1 MLLLRGKG
9 TRAPFQLLLQL
20 ILFGRKK
27 PAEDQSPASPSP
39 LIQTTAKLEP
49 FPIPDVIRK
58 TVTEADIVKAR
69 NKLRVANLERDI
81 IGDALTKIY
90 EAEAKGTIND
100 SEKNQMIQPYKND
113 LKRVDAEIDTHKKT
127 VDLFELEAAKE
138 DLFKRFQ
145 ETFLEIQA
153 RIEKIKPSLGQPSP
167 IEFKAVEQKQE
178 TAKPETPEQ
187 SEESTPPREK
197 PPREK
202 ARNKAEEKIETIRE
216 EVLKAMER
224 LEQIETEG

>member
-1 MLLLRGKG
+1 MRGKG
-9 TRAPFQLLLQL
+9 SRAPFQLLIQL

-27 PAEDQSPASPSP
+27 TTEEQTPATVPST
-39 LIQTTAKLEP
+39 ITKMEP
-49 FPIPDVIRK
+49 FPIPDTIRK
-58 TVTEADIVKAR
+58 TVTESDIARAR

-90 EAEAKGTIND
+90 EAESKGTINEP
-100 SEKNQMIQPYKND
+100 EKNQMIQPYKND
-113 LKRVDAEIDTHKKT
+113 LKRVDSEIDTYKKT
-127 VDLFELEAAKE
+127 VDLYELEAAKE

-145 ETFLEIQA
+145 ETFLDIQS
-153 RIEKIKPSLGQPSP
+153 RIEKIRPSLNLPGS
-167 IEFKAVEQKQE
+167 IETKPAEPKPAAQ
-178 TAKPETPEQ
+178 AKTEPTEPA
-187 SEESTPPREK
+187 EEDAPPKEK

>member
-1 MLLLRGKG
+1 MRGKG
-9 TRAPFQLLLQL
+9 LRAPFALLTQL

-27 PAEDQSPASPSP
+27 PAEEPASTQAPAP
-39 LIQTTAKLEP
+39 MTKLEP
-49 FPIPDVIRK
+49 FPIPDTIRK
-58 TVTEADIVKAR
+58 TVTESDIAKAR

-90 EAEAKGTIND
+90 EAEAKGTINEP
-100 SEKNQMIQPYKND
+100 EKNQMVQPYKND
-113 LKRVDAEIDTHKKT
+113 LKRVDAEIDTFKKT
-127 VDLFELEAAKE
+127 VDLYELESAKE

-145 ETFLEIQA
+145 ETFLDIQA
-153 RIEKIKPSLGQPSP
+153 RIEKIRPSLNLPTSTETKP
-167 IEFKAVEQKQE
+167 AEPTPVPAKTEPTEPTEQN
-178 TAKPETPEQ
+178 
-187 SEESTPPREK
+187 PPPKEK

>member
-1 MLLLRGKG
+1 MRGKG
-9 TRAPFQLLLQL
+9 SRAPVELLIQL

-27 PAEDQSPASPSP
+27 PTEEPTPTPAPAA
-39 LIQTTAKLEP
+39 TTKLEP
-49 FPIPDVIRK
+49 FPIPDTIRK
-58 TVTEADIVKAR
+58 TVIESDITKAR

-90 EAEAKGTIND
+90 EAEAKGTINEP
-100 SEKNQMIQPYKND
+100 EKTQMIQPYKND
-113 LKRVDAEIDTHKKT
+113 LKRVDGEIDTYKKT
-127 VDLFELEAAKE
+127 VDLYELEAAKE

-145 ETFLEIQA
+145 ETFLDIQA
-153 RIEKIKPSLGQPSP
+153 RIEKIRPSLNQPAST
-167 IEFKAVEQKQE
+167 E
-178 TAKPETPEQ
+178 TKTAEPKPAPANTEPT
-187 SEESTPPREK
+187 EENTPPKEK

-202 ARNKAEEKIETIRE
+202 LRNKAEEKIETIRE

>member
-9 TRAPFQLLLQL
+9 SRAPFQLLTEL
-20 ILFGRKK
+20 ILFGKKK
-27 PAEDQSPASPSP
+27 PLEEPVQVATP
-39 LIQTTAKLEP
+39 KLEP
-49 FPIPDVIRK
+49 FPIPDTIRK
-58 TVTEADIVKAR
+58 TVTESDIAQAR
-69 NKLRVANLERDI
+69 NKLRVSNLERDI

-90 EAEAKGTIND
+90 EAEAKGTINET
-100 SEKNQMIQPYKND
+100 EKNQMIQPYKND
-113 LKRVDAEIDTHKKT
+113 LKRVDSEIDTYKKT
-127 VDLFELEAAKE
+127 VDLYELEAAKE

-145 ETFLEIQA
+145 ETFLDIQA
-153 RIEKIKPSLGQPSP
+153 RIEKIRPSLNQPASTETKP
-167 IEFKAVEQKQE
+167 VEPKPAP
-178 TAKPETPEQ
+178 AKSEPTEPTEQ
-187 SEESTPPREK
+187 NAPPKEK

>member
-1 MLLLRGKG
+1 MRGKG
-9 TRAPFQLLLQL
+9 LRAPFALLTQL

-27 PAEDQSPASPSP
+27 PAEEPAPTQAP
-39 LIQTTAKLEP
+39 APMTKLEP
-49 FPIPDVIRK
+49 FPIPDTIRK
-58 TVTEADIVKAR
+58 TVTESDIAKAR

-81 IGDALTKIY
+81 IGEALTKIY
-90 EAEAKGTIND
+90 EAEAKGTINEP
-100 SEKNQMIQPYKND
+100 EKNQMMQPYKND
-113 LKRVDAEIDTHKKT
+113 LKRVDAEIDTFKKT
-127 VDLFELEAAKE
+127 VDLYELESAKE

-145 ETFLEIQA
+145 ETFLDIQA
-153 RIEKIKPSLGQPSP
+153 RIEKIRPSLNLPTSTETKP
-167 IEFKAVEQKQE
+167 AEPTPVPAKTEPTEPTEQN
-178 TAKPETPEQ
+178 
-187 SEESTPPREK
+187 PPPKEK

>member
-9 TRAPFQLLLQL
+9 SGAPFRLLTQL

-27 PAEDQSPASPSP
+27 PTEEPAPGP
-39 LIQTTAKLEP
+39 PTNMTKLEP
-49 FPIPDVIRK
+49 FPIPDTIRK
-58 TVTEADIVKAR
+58 TVTESDIAKAR
-69 NKLRVANLERDI
+69 DKLRVANLERDI

-90 EAEAKGTIND
+90 EAEAKGTINEP
-100 SEKNQMIQPYKND
+100 EKNKMIQPYKND
-113 LKRVDAEIDTHKKT
+113 LKRVDSEIDTYKKT
-127 VDLFELEAAKE
+127 VDLYELEAAKE

-145 ETFLEIQA
+145 ETFLDIQA
-153 RIEKIKPSLGQPSP
+153 RIEKIQPSLNLSASTETKPAEP
-167 IEFKAVEQKQE
+167 KPAPAKTEQTE
-178 TAKPETPEQ
+178 PTDENATPK
-187 SEESTPPREK
+187 EK

>member
-1 MLLLRGKG
+1 LRGKG
-9 TRAPFQLLLQL
+9 SRAPFQLLIQL

-27 PAEDQSPASPSP
+27 PAEESVHAPAPSAM
-39 LIQTTAKLEP
+39 TKLEP
-49 FPIPDVIRK
+49 FPIPDTIRK
-58 TVTEADIVKAR
+58 TVTETDIAKAR

-90 EAEAKGTIND
+90 EAEAKGTINEP
-100 SEKNQMIQPYKND
+100 EKNEMIQPYKND
-113 LKRVDAEIDTHKKT
+113 LKRVDAEIDTYKKT
-127 VDLFELEAAKE
+127 VDLYELETAKE

-145 ETFLEIQA
+145 ETFLDIQV
-153 RIEKIKPSLGQPSP
+153 RIEKIRPSLNLPTETKPAELKQTPAKPDPADPTTEENPPPKEKPS
-167 IEFKAVEQKQE
+167 
-178 TAKPETPEQ
+178 
-187 SEESTPPREK
+187 
-197 PPREK
+197 REK

>member
-1 MLLLRGKG
+1 MRAKG
-9 TRAPFQLLLQL
+9 PRAPFQLLTQL

-27 PAEDQSPASPSP
+27 STEELPPGPAPANM
-39 LIQTTAKLEP
+39 TKLEP
-49 FPIPDVIRK
+49 FPIPDTIRK
-58 TVTEADIVKAR
+58 TVTESDIAKAR

-90 EAEAKGTIND
+90 EAEAKGTINEP
-100 SEKNQMIQPYKND
+100 EKNQMMQPYKND
-113 LKRVDAEIDTHKKT
+113 LKRVDSEIDTYKKT
-127 VDLFELEAAKE
+127 VDLYELEVAKE

-145 ETFLEIQA
+145 ETFLDIQA
-153 RIEKIKPSLGQPSP
+153 RIEKIRPSLNLPGSP
-167 IEFKAVEQKQE
+167 EPKPAEPKPTPTKTEPAEPVEE
-178 TAKPETPEQ
+178 NA
-187 SEESTPPREK
+187 PPKEK

>member
-9 TRAPFQLLLQL
+9 SGAPFRLLSQL

-27 PAEDQSPASPSP
+27 PGEDPAPTP
-39 LIQTTAKLEP
+39 TPGTMTQLEP
-49 FPIPDVIRK
+49 FPIPDTIRK
-58 TVTEADIVKAR
+58 TVTESDIANAR

-90 EAEAKGTIND
+90 EAEAKGTINEP
-100 SEKNQMIQPYKND
+100 EKNQMIQPYKND
-113 LKRVDAEIDTHKKT
+113 LKRVDAEIDTYKKT
-127 VDLFELEAAKE
+127 VDLYELEAAKE

-145 ETFLEIQA
+145 ETFLDIQA
-153 RIEKIKPSLGQPSP
+153 RIEKIRPSLNLPAPTEANPSERNP
-167 IEFKAVEQKQE
+167 TPAKTEATESIEQNA
-178 TAKPETPEQ
+178 
-187 SEESTPPREK
+187 PPKEK

>member
-9 TRAPFQLLLQL
+9 SGAPFRLLIQL

-27 PAEDQSPASPSP
+27 PPEESASVLAPQA
-39 LIQTTAKLEP
+39 ITKLEP
-49 FPIPDVIRK
+49 FPIPDTIRK
-58 TVTEADIVKAR
+58 TVTESDIAKAR

-90 EAEAKGTIND
+90 EAEAKGTINEP
-100 SEKNQMIQPYKND
+100 EKNQMIQPYKND
-113 LKRVDAEIDTHKKT
+113 LKRVDAEIDTYKKT
-127 VDLFELEAAKE
+127 VDLYELETAKE

-145 ETFLEIQA
+145 ETFLDIQA
-153 RIEKIKPSLGQPSP
+153 RIEKIQPSLNLPNTSETKPTEPKQPPTKTETADPTTEEPSP
-167 IEFKAVEQKQE
+167 PKE
-178 TAKPETPEQ
+178 
-187 SEESTPPREK
+187 R
-197 PPREK
+197 PREK

>member
-9 TRAPFQLLLQL
+9 SRAPFQLLIQL

-27 PAEDQSPASPSP
+27 PTEEPVPGPAPAGM
-39 LIQTTAKLEP
+39 TKLEP
-49 FPIPDVIRK
+49 FPIPDTIRK
-58 TVTEADIVKAR
+58 TITESDIAKAR

-90 EAEAKGTIND
+90 EAEAKGTINEP
-100 SEKNQMIQPYKND
+100 EKNQMIQPYKND
-113 LKRVDAEIDTHKKT
+113 LKRVDAEIETYKKT
-127 VDLFELEAAKE
+127 VDLYELAAAKE

-145 ETFLEIQA
+145 ETFLDIQA
-153 RIEKIKPSLGQPSP
+153 RIEKIRPTLNLPASTETKPAEPDP
-167 IEFKAVEQKQE
+167 TPDKTE
-178 TAKPETPEQ
+178 TTDPQASKN
-187 SEESTPPREK
+187 PPPKEK

>member
-1 MLLLRGKG
+1 MRGKG
-9 TRAPFQLLLQL
+9 SGAPFQLLIQL

-27 PAEDQSPASPSP
+27 IIEETAPASAPASM
-39 LIQTTAKLEP
+39 TKLEP
-49 FPIPDVIRK
+49 FPIPDTIRK
-58 TVTEADIVKAR
+58 TVTESDIAKAR

-90 EAEAKGTIND
+90 EAEAKGTINEP
-100 SEKNQMIQPYKND
+100 EKNQMIQPYKND
-113 LKRVDAEIDTHKKT
+113 LKRVDSEIDTYKRT
-127 VDLFELEAAKE
+127 VDLYELEAAKE

-145 ETFLEIQA
+145 ETFLDIQA
-153 RIEKIKPSLGQPSP
+153 RIEKIRPSLNLQAATENKPAEPKPAPARSEPSEP
-167 IEFKAVEQKQE
+167 TEEN
-178 TAKPETPEQ
+178 TP
-187 SEESTPPREK
+187 SKEK

>member
-1 MLLLRGKG
+1 MRGKG
-9 TRAPFQLLLQL
+9 SGAPFRLLTQL

-27 PAEDQSPASPSP
+27 PAEEPLPAPAP
-39 LIQTTAKLEP
+39 ATTTKLEP
-49 FPIPDVIRK
+49 FPIPDTIRK
-58 TVTEADIVKAR
+58 TVTESDIAKAR

-90 EAEAKGTIND
+90 EAEAKGTINEP
-100 SEKNQMIQPYKND
+100 EKNQMIQPYKND
-113 LKRVDAEIDTHKKT
+113 LKRVDSEIDTYKKT
-127 VDLFELEAAKE
+127 VDLYELEAAKE

-145 ETFLEIQA
+145 ETFLDIQA
-153 RIEKIKPSLGQPSP
+153 RIEKIRPSLNLPAS
-167 IEFKAVEQKQE
+167 IETKPVEPKPAP
-178 TAKPETPEQ
+178 AK
-187 SEESTPPREK
+187 SEPTEPAEENIPPKEK

-202 ARNKAEEKIETIRE
+202 ARNKAEEKIETLRE

>member
-9 TRAPFQLLLQL
+9 SRAPFQLLTQL

-27 PAEDQSPASPSP
+27 PTEEPAPAP
-39 LIQTTAKLEP
+39 HTATTTKLEP
-49 FPIPDVIRK
+49 FPIPETIRK
-58 TVTEADIVKAR
+58 TVTESDIAKAR

-81 IGDALTKIY
+81 LGDALTKIY
-90 EAEAKGTIND
+90 EAEAKGTINEP
-100 SEKNQMIQPYKND
+100 EKNQMIQPYKND
-113 LKRVDAEIDTHKKT
+113 LKRVDAEIDTYKKT
-127 VDLFELEAAKE
+127 VDLYELEAAKE

-145 ETFLEIQA
+145 ETFLDIQA
-153 RIEKIKPSLGQPSP
+153 RIEKIRPSLNLPASIETKPVEPKPVSP
-167 IEFKAVEQKQE
+167 KTEPTEL
-178 TAKPETPEQ
+178 T
-187 SEESTPPREK
+187 EENAPPKEK

>member
-1 MLLLRGKG
+1 MRGKG
-9 TRAPFQLLLQL
+9 SGAPFQLLTRL

-27 PAEDQSPASPSP
+27 PTEDPPPTPASA
-39 LIQTTAKLEP
+39 TMTKLEP
-49 FPIPDVIRK
+49 FPIPDTIRK
-58 TVTEADIVKAR
+58 TVTESDIAKAR

-90 EAEAKGTIND
+90 EAESKGTINEP
-100 SEKNQMIQPYKND
+100 EKNQMIQPYKND
-113 LKRVDAEIDTHKKT
+113 LKRVDSEIDTYKKT
-127 VDLFELEAAKE
+127 VDLYELEAAKE

-145 ETFLEIQA
+145 ETFLDIQA
-153 RIEKIKPSLGQPSP
+153 RIEKIRPPLNLQGSTETKP
-167 IEFKAVEQKQE
+167 VEQKP
-178 TAKPETPEQ
+178 TPAKTEPTEPA
-187 SEESTPPREK
+187 EENVPPKEK

>member
-1 MLLLRGKG
+1 MLLLRRKG
-9 TRAPFQLLLQL
+9 RVHPFALLTEL
-20 ILFGRKK
+20 ILIFGRKK
-27 PAEDQSPASPSP
+27 PLEETDPAP
-39 LIQTTAKLEP
+39 TTKLEP
-49 FPIPDVIRK
+49 FPIPDTIRK
-58 TVTEADIVKAR
+58 TVTESDIAKAR
-69 NKLRVANLERDI
+69 NRLRVANLERDI

-90 EAEAKGTIND
+90 EAEAKGTINEP
-100 SEKNQMIQPYKND
+100 EKNQMIQPYKND

-127 VDLFELEAAKE
+127 VDLYELETAKE

-145 ETFLEIQA
+145 ETFLDIQA
-153 RIEKIKPSLGQPSP
+153 RIERIRPSLNLPIPSETKLAEP
-167 IEFKAVEQKQE
+167 AKAPANAEPADP
-178 TAKPETPEQ
+178 TAEETP
-187 SEESTPPREK
+187 PPKEK

>member
-1 MLLLRGKG
+1 MRGKG
-9 TRAPFQLLLQL
+9 SGAPFRLLSQL

-27 PAEDQSPASPSP
+27 PNEDTASA
-39 LIQTTAKLEP
+39 TTPPTPTMTKLEP
-49 FPIPDVIRK
+49 FPIPDTIRK
-58 TVTEADIVKAR
+58 TVTESDIQKAR

-90 EAEAKGTIND
+90 EAEAKGTINEP
-100 SEKNQMIQPYKND
+100 EKNQMIQPYKND
-113 LKRVDAEIDTHKKT
+113 LKRVDAEIDTYKKT
-127 VDLFELEAAKE
+127 VDLYELETAKE

-145 ETFLEIQA
+145 ETFLDIQA
-153 RIEKIKPSLGQPSP
+153 RIEKIRPSLNLPNPSEP
-167 IEFKAVEQKQE
+167 KPTEPKQSPAKAEPTDPTTE
-178 TAKPETPEQ
+178 D
-187 SEESTPPREK
+187 PPPPKER
-197 PPREK
+197 PREK

>member
-9 TRAPFQLLLQL
+9 SRAPFQLLTQL

-27 PAEDQSPASPSP
+27 PTEEPTMGPSP
-39 LIQTTAKLEP
+39 PPLTRPDP
-49 FPIPDVIRK
+49 FPIPDTIRK
-58 TVTEADIVKAR
+58 TITESDIAKAR
-69 NKLRVANLERDI
+69 NRLRVANLERDI

-90 EAEAKGTIND
+90 EAEAKGTINEP
-100 SEKNQMIQPYKND
+100 EKNQMIQPYKND
-113 LKRVDAEIDTHKKT
+113 LKRVDAEIDNYKKT
-127 VDLFELEAAKE
+127 VDLYELEAAKE

-145 ETFLEIQA
+145 ETFLDIQA
-153 RIEKIKPSLGQPSP
+153 RIEKIRPSLNLPTS
-167 IEFKAVEQKQE
+167 IETKPVEP
-178 TAKPETPEQ
+178 KPV
-187 SEESTPPREK
+187 PPKTEPTELTDENAPPKEK

>member
-1 MLLLRGKG
+1 LRGKG
-9 TRAPFQLLLQL
+9 SGAPFRLLSQL

-27 PAEDQSPASPSP
+27 PNEDTASA
-39 LIQTTAKLEP
+39 TTPPTPTMTKLEP
-49 FPIPDVIRK
+49 FPIPDTIRK
-58 TVTEADIVKAR
+58 TVTESDIQKAR

-90 EAEAKGTIND
+90 EAEAKGTINEP
-100 SEKNQMIQPYKND
+100 EKNQMIQPYKND
-113 LKRVDAEIDTHKKT
+113 LKRVDAEIDTYKKT
-127 VDLFELEAAKE
+127 VDLYELETAKE

-145 ETFLEIQA
+145 ETFLDIQA
-153 RIEKIKPSLGQPSP
+153 RIEKIRPSLNLPNPSEP
-167 IEFKAVEQKQE
+167 KPTEPKQSPAKAEPTDPTTE
-178 TAKPETPEQ
+178 D
-187 SEESTPPREK
+187 PPPPKER
-197 PPREK
+197 PREK

>member
-9 TRAPFQLLLQL
+9 PRAPFQLLIQL

-27 PAEDQSPASPSP
+27 PTEDPTPTPGPAPM
-39 LIQTTAKLEP
+39 TKLEP
-49 FPIPDVIRK
+49 FPIPDTIRK
-58 TVTEADIVKAR
+58 TITESDITRAR

-90 EAEAKGTIND
+90 EAEAKGTINEP
-100 SEKNQMIQPYKND
+100 EKNQIIQPYKND
-113 LKRVDAEIDTHKKT
+113 LKRVDSEIDTYKKT
-127 VDLFELEAAKE
+127 VDLYELEAAKE

-145 ETFLEIQA
+145 ETFLDIQA
-153 RIEKIKPSLGQPSP
+153 RIEKIRPSLNLTSSSEVKPADQKAPPPKAESADPVIEEPSSP
-167 IEFKAVEQKQE
+167 K
-178 TAKPETPEQ
+178 
-187 SEESTPPREK
+187 EK
-197 PPREK
+197 PPRER